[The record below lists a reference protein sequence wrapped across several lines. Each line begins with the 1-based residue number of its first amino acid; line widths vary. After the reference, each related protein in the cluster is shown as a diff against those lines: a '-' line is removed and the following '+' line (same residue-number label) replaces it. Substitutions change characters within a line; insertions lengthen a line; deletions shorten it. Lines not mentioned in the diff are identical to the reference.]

1 MAAAAASAV
10 LPPAPD
16 SLRLRLRTAQGP
28 ARAAIL
34 LQVAETF
41 LEPLDSAGL
50 VGYAVAA
57 ERLARQ
63 FGDSLAVG
71 QALDLRG
78 YYFQRAG
85 DARRAAPLLRR
96 AERLLEAAPAAA
108 RATNFEHLGE
118 LHQSLGRP
126 AEARTYYRR
135 AYALA
140 RQAGRPL
147 RQASILLG
155 LSSSYQMPGHFDSAV
170 YFGLRAARQYQGL
183 HDVVGEA
190 EALTDIGYVYY
201 QQQRFPE
208 GMRYVSRAYRLLR
221 QANETRKLGTTLSA
235 LGAMASAADSQQLAL
250 GYFRRLAAIMREGKV
265 YGYLASAYN
274 GMAVAHER
282 LRHADSAEY
291 YYRQSVAVLRP
302 LGKPGDLGFQQNNLA
317 RFYLNQRRYPEA
329 RTWATRSLALPGGRD
344 HAENTPDAWDIL
356 HRVAEQQG
364 DFATA
369 YRLLKQQ
376 HELQLRQQAQQNE
389 QLSAD
394 LRVGYETEQAE
405 QRVRLLEQARELSRF
420 RQLAGLAAAGGLS
433 LLLGGVLITS
443 YRRRQRRRE
452 AALRHQLA
460 ADLHDDVGSLL
471 SQISLQTDL
480 LQEGLGE
487 PGQQQ
492 AQWAEV
498 AGNSRL
504 AVRQLNDVVW
514 SLDAHNDT
522 VPNLLDR
529 LRDYAHDVLV
539 PTGRDVRFIGPEA
552 IGAAPDLSA
561 SVRRQLY
568 LIYKEA
574 LHNILKYSPTNAE
587 VTVALHRRQNLLTL
601 EISNTGPV
609 LDGLGRGSGHGLRNI
624 CERALTAGGTAEVG
638 PRAEGGFGVKV
649 SVPVGS

>member
-1 MAAAAASAV
+1 MAAAAAPAP

-16 SLRLRLRTAQGP
+16 SLRPQLRTAWGV
-28 ARAAIL
+28 ARVAVL
-34 LQVAETF
+34 LRVAETF
-41 LEPLDSAGL
+41 LEPLDSAGV

-57 ERLARQ
+57 ERLARPL
-63 FGDSLAVG
+63 GDSLAVG
-71 QALDLRG
+71 QAVDLRG
-78 YYFQRAG
+78 YYFLRAG

-108 RATNFEHLGE
+108 RAANLEHLGE

-126 AEARTYYRR
+126 AEARAYYRR

-147 RQASILLG
+147 RQASVLLS

-170 YFGLRAARQYQGL
+170 YFSLQAVRQYQRL
-183 HDVVGEA
+183 HNVVGEA
-190 EALTDIGYVYY
+190 EALTNVGYVYY
-201 QQQRFPE
+201 QQQRLPE
-208 GMRYVSRAYRLLR
+208 GMRYVSRAHRLLL
-221 QANETRKLGTTLSA
+221 QAHETRELGTTLSA

-250 GYFRRLAAIMREGKV
+250 SYFRQLAGIMREGKV

-282 LRHADSAEY
+282 LQHTDSAEH
-291 YYRQSVAVLRP
+291 YYRQAVGVLQP
-302 LGKPGDLGFQQNNLA
+302 LDKPGDLGFQLNNLA

-329 RTWATRSLALPGGRD
+329 RAWATRSLALPGGLE
-344 HAENTPDAWDIL
+344 HPENTPDTWDIL

-420 RQLAGLAAAGGLS
+420 RQLAGLTAAGTLS

-471 SQISLQTDL
+471 SQIALQTDL

-492 AQWAEV
+492 TQWAEV

-529 LRDYAHDVLV
+529 LRDYAHEVLV
-539 PTGRDVRFIGPEA
+539 PTGRDVRFVAEDA
-552 IGAAPDLSA
+552 IGAGTDLAPL
-561 SVRRQLY
+561 VRRHLY
-568 LIYKEA
+568 LIFKEA
-574 LHNILKYSPTNAE
+574 LHNILKYSPANAE
-587 VTVALHRRQNLLTL
+587 ITVSLHRSQNLLTL

-609 LDGLGRGSGHGLRNI
+609 LQGLSRSSGHGLRNI
-624 CERALTAGGTAEVG
+624 RERALAAGGTADVG

-649 SVPVGS
+649 SVPVG